1 VTGQVDGETKTGK
14 AEGVTV
20 LDMTADKAQV
30 VVLFDSLP
38 NGAPH
43 LANISIPGRYKPR

>member
-1 VTGQVDGETKTGK
+1 MKTGK

-20 LDMTADKAQV
+20 LDMTEDRAQI
-30 VVLFDSLP
+30 VVLFDGLA

-43 LANISIPGRYKPR
+43 LANVTIPGRNKPR

>member
-1 VTGQVDGETKTGK
+1 
-14 AEGVTV
+14 
-20 LDMTADKAQV
+20 MTADKAQI

-43 LANISIPGRYKPR
+43 LASISIPARNKPR